1 MVKENVSGISKAV
14 ALVIVAIVIAA
25 AGISF
30 GVYMATTTQQVTT
43 TVTVTPT
50 TTITSPTKP
59 PIKNPDTIIE
69 ATIGEP
75 ETLDPAWAYDTA
87 SGEVIF
93 NIYETLIFF
102 DREKLDQFIPLIAKE
117 VPSVENG
124 LIKDNGLT
132 IIFPIRDG
140 IKTHDGGMIT
150 PEDVEY
156 SFERAMIQERDGGP
170 V

>member
-102 DREKLDQFIPLIAKE
+102 DREK
-117 VPSVENG
+117 
-124 LIKDNGLT
+124 T
-132 IIFPIRDG
+132 
-140 IKTHDGGMIT
+140 
-150 PEDVEY
+150 
-156 SFERAMIQERDGGP
+156 
-170 V
+170 